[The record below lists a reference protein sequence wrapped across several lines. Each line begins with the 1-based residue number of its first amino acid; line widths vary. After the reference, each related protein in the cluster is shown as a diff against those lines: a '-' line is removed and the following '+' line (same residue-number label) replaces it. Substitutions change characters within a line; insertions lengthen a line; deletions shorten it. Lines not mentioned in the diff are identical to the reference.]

1 MEQSALDAG
10 KLIMWNKGF
19 NASGVVG
26 EDVVSLLQT
35 QLAARGIELQVTAL
49 ANDTVGTMETAAY
62 KDGAATVGLILGT
75 GTNAAYLEKSRRV
88 PKWQGAPCEEM
99 VINTEWGNLQ
109 MDNYRN
115 PSLRP

>member
-1 MEQSALDAG
+1 M
-10 KLIMWNKGF
+10 
-19 NASGVVG
+19 
-26 EDVVSLLQT
+26 
-35 QLAARGIELQVTAL
+35 TAI

>member
-1 MEQSALDAG
+1 M
-10 KLIMWNKGF
+10 
-19 NASGVVG
+19 
-26 EDVVSLLQT
+26 
-35 QLAARGIELQVTAL
+35 TAL

-75 GTNAAYLEKSRRV
+75 GTNAAYLEKSCRV

-115 PSLRP
+115 PSLQP